1 MVVVLGYKL
10 LSRQDKIKTI
20 YRDHDNVVE
29 ALSEILPLEE
39 FVKLQEDIDT
49 FEDKSH
55 LVARKL
61 MQAISTQQTSNPD
74 QKDKLSEQSE
84 AKILGIKLP
93 EFHITKFDGD
103 KLKWLAFKSVYIAV
117 IHTRTDI
124 NDVVKFTFLLDS
136 VKGKAAEIIGAINLT
151 LEGYQSA
158 WNNLMRVYDK
168 PKAIAQAN
176 IVGIFNL
183 PQCKNGSAEE
193 LRSLLNTL
201 TSHLV
206 SLTALDLLNQ
216 V

>member
-136 VKGKAAEIIGAINLT
+136 VKGKAAEIIG
-151 LEGYQSA
+151 
-158 WNNLMRVYDK
+158 VPK
-168 PKAIAQAN
+168 PTVVFD
-176 IVGIFNL
+176 IVAGNHDVR
-183 PQCKNGSAEE
+183 Q
-193 LRSLLNTL
+193 SLLKLHILKEEGVGGFNRL
-201 TSHLV
+201 GAVFRAKNPAQV
-206 SLTALDLLNQ
+206 SQ
-216 V
+216 RCK